1 MKKILL
7 FILMFF
13 SLTMSAQK
21 DVTKFLGIPVDGY
34 VADMKKKLIAKGFTY
49 NAQYKVFEGEFNGRD
64 VNVYIATNNNKV
76 WRIMVCDKTP
86 CGETDIK
93 IRFNNLCRQFAKNKK
108 YIPTN
113 MGESDYTIPE
123 NEDISYKMIV
133 DKKRYEASYYQ
144 ISDHSSIDT
153 LALQNK
159 VREAFLKEFSQE
171 EIDNPTEKQREKMIS
186 IISSVVTN
194 DTFDSMKNK
203 LVWFIISETYGEY
216 FITMFYDNEY
226 NHSDG
231 EDL

>member
-1 MKKILL
+1 
-7 FILMFF
+7 
-13 SLTMSAQK
+13 
-21 DVTKFLGIPVDGY
+21 
-34 VADMKKKLIAKGFTY
+34 
-49 NAQYKVFEGEFNGRD
+49 
-64 VNVYIATNNNKV
+64 
-76 WRIMVCDKTP
+76 
-86 CGETDIK
+86 
-93 IRFNNLCRQFAKNKK
+93 
-108 YIPTN
+108 
-113 MGESDYTIPE
+113 
-123 NEDISYKMIV
+123 MIV

-186 IISSVVTN
+186 IISSVVTD

>member
-34 VADMKKKLIAKGFTY
+34 FADMKKKLIAKGFTY
-49 NAQYKVFEGEFNGRD
+49 NTQYKVFDGEFNGRD
-64 VNVYIATNNNKV
+64 VHVYIATNNNKV

-86 CGETDIK
+86 CGEADIK

-171 EIDNPTEKQREKMIS
+171 EIDNPTEEQREKMIS

>member
-1 MKKILL
+1 
-7 FILMFF
+7 
-13 SLTMSAQK
+13 
-21 DVTKFLGIPVDGY
+21 
-34 VADMKKKLIAKGFTY
+34 
-49 NAQYKVFEGEFNGRD
+49 
-64 VNVYIATNNNKV
+64 
-76 WRIMVCDKTP
+76 MVCDKTP

-186 IISSVVTN
+186 IISSVVTA